1 MDKNDDRLNDIQ
13 LFNIMYQQFLSGSF
27 SELTGESLE
36 QALDNFIDM
45 WQALDDRSQFCLLC
59 DVFTRL
65 LDVEMELAKLKK

>member
-45 WQALDDRSQFCLLC
+45 WQALDDRSQFGLLC